1 MGRISLVLMN
11 VEGSDETVGMAIAK
25 ASELIGNMACDG
37 AGGGNPSRG
46 AGDKSPPGAPV
57 RVISLRT
64 RRGCAHN

>member
-46 AGDKSPPGAPV
+46 AGDKQPDGARFGEGGAPGGDE
-57 RVISLRT
+57 T
-64 RRGCAHN
+64 GEG